1 MEEYKS
7 ISKLKEYFSSKTEEE
22 LKKDWEEIQALNL
35 GGPSVDDFLKSINRL
50 NALKTKIEDLNL

>member
-35 GGPSVDDFLKSINRL
+35 GGPSIDDFLKSINRL
-50 NALKTKIEDLNL
+50 NALKN